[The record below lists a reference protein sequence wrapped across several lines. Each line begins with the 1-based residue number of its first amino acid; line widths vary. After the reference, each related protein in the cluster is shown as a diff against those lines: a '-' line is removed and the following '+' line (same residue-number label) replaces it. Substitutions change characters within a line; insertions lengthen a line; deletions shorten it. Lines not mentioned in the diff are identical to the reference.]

1 MHVSNFLIL
10 FWIIFNII
18 VLLKNPYARVKFLV
32 PYSGAVCSFF
42 SFLLGMVNYWGW
54 REHRY
59 REDNQNQNP
68 NLSHQ
73 THLPN
78 SNAIFIV
85 YSKISNF
92 CLTVG
97 FGSYI
102 LIFEFQWTKWWQLLM
117 HRPDIDP
124 QHLKPL
130 FSPPTSLSFPP
141 SLPSH
146 LPSSS
151 SFSRR
156 GNLFSLNL
164 FYTHRLRFLFVFS
177 VVGFNGFLVICGAE
191 PLYCFR
197 LSGKSES
204 FAKNMEIIHFRS
216 NIFFVPVISETG
228 VIGLS

>member
-10 FWIIFNII
+10 FWIVFNIT

-92 CLTVG
+92 SV
-97 FGSYI
+97 
-102 LIFEFQWTKWWQLLM
+102 
-117 HRPDIDP
+117 
-124 QHLKPL
+124 
-130 FSPPTSLSFPP
+130 SLSASAHIFW
-141 SLPSH
+141 
-146 LPSSS
+146 
-151 SFSRR
+151 
-156 GNLFSLNL
+156 
-164 FYTHRLRFLFVFS
+164 FLS
-177 VVGFNGFLVICGAE
+177 FNGRSDDSCWCIVQISIRNISTRHS
-191 PLYCFR
+191 PLQHSSPFR
-197 LSGKSES
+197 LPCL
-204 FAKNMEIIHFRS
+204 FTCP
-216 NIFFVPVISETG
+216 VPQAFHDVVISFH
-228 VIGLS
+228 